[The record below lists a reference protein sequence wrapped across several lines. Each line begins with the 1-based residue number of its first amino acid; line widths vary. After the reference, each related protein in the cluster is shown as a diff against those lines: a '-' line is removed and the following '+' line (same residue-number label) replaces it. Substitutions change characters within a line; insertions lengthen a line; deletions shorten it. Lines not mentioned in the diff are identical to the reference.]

1 MCSCNRSTLA
11 YSSPSLQP
19 QPDPAAPVRDT
30 RVLNDQQQTCYEL
43 LKWIFGG
50 GAKGKMKIS
59 ILLLGVEE
67 SAVRWSQTFPDSRFW
82 YVTGIHRAKVCL
94 HSIGFVAGTGCT
106 VSFICHHV
114 HCYITSFF
122 KKTKDLDFYYIRFYV
137 DGKKTVCMFSIMSN
151 LIHWKTVFVFHKLLQ
166 YSHLNFFYMC
176 CENMLFYK
184 TFSEVLKQNVIL
196 YEIKCW

>member
-11 YSSPSLQP
+11 YSSASLQP

-137 DGKKTVCMFSIMSN
+137 DGKKQFACFQLWVIWFTERLSLCFTSCCSTHIWISFICAVKICFSIR
-151 LIHWKTVFVFHKLLQ
+151 
-166 YSHLNFFYMC
+166 
-176 CENMLFYK
+176 LFQK
-184 TFSEVLKQNVIL
+184 S
-196 YEIKCW
+196 